1 MLGLSSFFLF
11 ISFLHVFLNL
21 TKTSANSSANKSQ
34 NIMQE
39 IAVNAILTKDE
50 WDTMPGGLFDQVLD
64 CFEFFIRFL
73 NLLEFFDQVH
83 KSLALPLN
91 LSLNYSFKSK
101 YKYYSYKSKC
111 KYTANQ
117 EPN

>member
-1 MLGLSSFFLF
+1 M
-11 ISFLHVFLNL
+11 
-21 TKTSANSSANKSQ
+21 
-34 NIMQE
+34 
-39 IAVNAILTKDE
+39 NAILTKDE

-83 KSLALPLN
+83 KSLAPLLN
-91 LSLNYSFKSK
+91 LSLNYSYKSKYKSK

-111 KYTANQ
+111 KYTGNQ
-117 EPN
+117 ESN